1 MATISHDKVGCTES
15 GNTILKNIGQV
26 NFEFLE
32 NHRCSEGA
40 KTGFKQLIVEFVD
53 IIVPF

>member
-32 NHRCSEGA
+32 IHKCPEEA
-40 KTGFKQLIVEFVD
+40 KIGFKQLLDEFGD
-53 IIVPF
+53 LIVPF